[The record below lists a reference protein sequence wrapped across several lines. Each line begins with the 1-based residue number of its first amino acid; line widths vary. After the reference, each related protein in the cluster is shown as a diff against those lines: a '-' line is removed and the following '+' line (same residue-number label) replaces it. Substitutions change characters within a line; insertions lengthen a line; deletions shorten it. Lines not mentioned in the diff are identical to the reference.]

1 MPTSAYSGASRSYA
15 GSKRKAGSKRTG
27 PKYSKKRRTTASF
40 ATSLSRK
47 ISRVLNRNLETKQS
61 IVTSTDNL
69 AILHNSFGLMNGGNL
84 LATTQG
90 VTDPGSTNT
99 ANRIGDK
106 ITLQRVTMKMMLEL
120 DERSSDSTFRIMVVR
135 TARGDVPT
143 SVTLF
148 KGQSNNKMLDEF
160 DSERF
165 TCLAQKWVKL
175 TSRNVSA
182 TVSTDPAYAG
192 GFLGPLTAVGTAGT
206 IAAYPQYTMSRA
218 TKLVSIS
225 VPGSK
230 FSKNGII
237 QYESGTSSV
246 KFFDYYVVIYGYN
259 NFGGVTGTTQVGRIN
274 DFISRMYFKDG

>member
-1 MPTSAYSGASRSYA
+1 MARYNVAGRRAGAKRSTSGRF
-15 GSKRKAGSKRTG
+15 SKK
-27 PKYSKKRRTTASF
+27 PYVSKKRAPRRFASIKG
-40 ATSLSRK
+40 TIQS
-47 ISRVLNRNLETKQS
+47 IVNRNLETKTS

-106 ITLQRVTMKMMLEL
+106 ITLQRVSLKMMLEL

-143 SVTLF
+143 SVTMF

-160 DSERF
+160 DNERF
-165 TCLAQKWVKL
+165 TCLAQKWVKI

-192 GFLGPLTAVGTAGT
+192 GFLGPLTAVGTGGT

-218 TKLVSIS
+218 TKLVSMSI
-225 VPGSK
+225 PGSK
-230 FSKNGII
+230 FSRNGVI
-237 QYESGTSSV
+237 QYESATSSV
-246 KFFDYYVVIYGYN
+246 KFFDYYVIIYGYN

-274 DFISRMYFKDG
+274 DFISRMYYKDG